1 VGLKLAMDSDPL
13 IGHPPLLSDGR
24 IEKRRRANVSVY
36 LARTKEPRG
45 AERTSTRN
53 VSPHGARIVT
63 TQRWHSGEEQ
73 LLTPLTGEFP
83 QMARVVYCQPR
94 PAGGYYVGL
103 HFPERSVKWGEAPS
117 K

>member
-1 VGLKLAMDSDPL
+1 LNGLLAMDSDPF
-13 IGHPPLLSDGR
+13 IGRRPLLSDGR
-24 IEKRRRANVSVY
+24 VEKRHRANVPVH

-45 AERTSTRN
+45 AERTFTRD
-53 VSPHGARIVT
+53 VSPHGARVVT
-63 TQRWHSGEEQ
+63 MQPWHSGDEQ

-83 QMARVVYCQPR
+83 QLARVVYCQPS

-103 HFPERSVKWGEAPS
+103 HFPVRSVRWGEAPS

>member
-1 VGLKLAMDSDPL
+1 MDSNPF

-24 IEKRRRANVSVY
+24 VEKRHRANLPVY
-36 LARTKEPRG
+36 LARMKESR
-45 AERTSTRN
+45 ASERTFTRN

-63 TQRWHSGEEQ
+63 TQLWHSGDEQ

-94 PAGGYYVGL
+94 PSGGYYVGL
-103 HFPERSVKWGEAPS
+103 YFPDRSVKWGEAPS

>member
-1 VGLKLAMDSDPL
+1 MLAMDASTPPT
-13 IGHPPLLSDGR
+13 GHRPLLSDGR
-24 IEKRRRANVSVY
+24 VEKRNRAKVPVH
-36 LARTKEPRG
+36 LARIKEPRTS
-45 AERTSTRN
+45 ERAFTRD
-53 VSPHGARIVT
+53 VSPHGARVVT
-63 TQRWHSGEEQ
+63 AHRWHFGDEQ

-103 HFPERSVKWGEAPS
+103 HFPDRSVRWGQAPS